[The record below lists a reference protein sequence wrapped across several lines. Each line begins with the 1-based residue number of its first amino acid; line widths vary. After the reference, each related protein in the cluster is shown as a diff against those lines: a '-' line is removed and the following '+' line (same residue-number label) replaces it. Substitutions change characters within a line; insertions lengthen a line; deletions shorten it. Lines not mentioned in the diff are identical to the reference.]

1 MSNTAEDLAE
11 EDYHR
16 FLPRSAFIRIH
27 DAGSS
32 MDGAGGPREGGAMSP
47 RETHLKFA
55 ASILAFT
62 FASLC
67 AHAQTAK
74 PSKDNKRTAPSSTMT
89 CEQMS
94 AASHGSVSVEACKQM
109 MAAQQ
114 TFAAAASD
122 PSASRPG
129 DDKMTCEQ
137 IAAEMKQQPFT
148 PPDQA
153 KVTEAQTS
161 LDDLQ
166 KQIDKDKAE
175 GTALVIKETAEES
188 LASKLLPVNAVAA
201 AETKRI
207 RAEQDTLNQK
217 LAKETQPKV
226 ERSFNA
232 LGGLTEDVTKQIAA
246 NPRLAVLY
254 QLATKKRC
262 TAAQLK

>member
-1 MSNTAEDLAE
+1 MKPSQK
-11 EDYHR
+11 
-16 FLPRSAFIRIH
+16 P
-27 DAGSS
+27 
-32 MDGAGGPREGGAMSP
+32 
-47 RETHLKFA
+47 LKFA
-55 ASILAFT
+55 ASISAFT

-74 PSKDNKRTAPSSTMT
+74 PSKDNKRTAPPSTMT

-114 TFAAAASD
+114 AYTAAASD

-148 PPDQA
+148 APDQA
-153 KVTEAQTS
+153 KVAEAQTATGE
-161 LDDLQ
+161 LQ
-166 KQIDKDKAE
+166 KQMDKNQKEA
-175 GTALVIKETAEES
+175 TALVIKESAEES
-188 LASKLLPVNAVAA
+188 LVTRLVPVNAVAS

-207 RAEQDTLNQK
+207 QAEQDALNQK
-217 LAKETQPKV
+217 IAKETQPKA
-226 ERSFNA
+226 ERTFNA
-232 LGGLTEDVTKQIAA
+232 LGDLTGDVTKQITA
-246 NPRLAVLY
+246 NPRLARLY
-254 QLATKKRC
+254 QLSTQKRC

>member
-1 MSNTAEDLAE
+1 MK
-11 EDYHR
+11 
-16 FLPRSAFIRIH
+16 PRQK
-27 DAGSS
+27 
-32 MDGAGGPREGGAMSP
+32 
-47 RETHLKFA
+47 HLKFA

-67 AHAQTAK
+67 AHAQTDNS
-74 PSKDNKRTAPSSTMT
+74 SKDNKRKKSQNATPPSTMT

-94 AASHGSVSVEACKQM
+94 AASHGSVSVEACKRM

-114 TFAAAASD
+114 AYTSAASD

-148 PPDQA
+148 APDQA
-153 KVTEAQTS
+153 KVTEAQTAAG
-161 LDDLQ
+161 DLQ

-175 GTALVIKETAEES
+175 GTALVAKETAEES
-188 LASKLLPVNAVAA
+188 LVSRVVPVNAVAA
-201 AETKRI
+201 AEAKRI
-207 RAEQDTLNQK
+207 QAEQDTLNQK
-217 LAKETQPKV
+217 IAKETQPKF
-226 ERSFNA
+226 ERTFNA

-246 NPRLAVLY
+246 NPRLARLY
-254 QLATKKRC
+254 QLSTQKHC

>member
-1 MSNTAEDLAE
+1 M
-11 EDYHR
+11 
-16 FLPRSAFIRIH
+16 RIH

-32 MDGAGGPREGGAMSP
+32 VDGAGAPREGDAMKPSQKP
-47 RETHLKFA
+47 LKFA

-74 PSKDNKRTAPSSTMT
+74 PSKDNKRTAPPSTMT

-114 TFAAAASD
+114 AYTAAASD

-148 PPDQA
+148 APDQA
-153 KVTEAQTS
+153 NVTEAQTA

-188 LASKLLPVNAVAA
+188 LASKLVPVNAVAA
-201 AETKRI
+201 ADTKRI

-217 LAKETQPKV
+217 IAKETQPKV
-226 ERSFNA
+226 ELSFNA

-246 NPRLAVLY
+246 NPRLARLY
-254 QLATKKRC
+254 QLSTQKHC
-262 TAAQLK
+262 TSSQLK

>member
-1 MSNTAEDLAE
+1 MKRR
-11 EDYHR
+11 HK
-16 FLPRSAFIRIH
+16 
-27 DAGSS
+27 
-32 MDGAGGPREGGAMSP
+32 
-47 RETHLKFA
+47 HLKIA
-55 ASILAFT
+55 ASIFAFM

-67 AHAQTAK
+67 ANAQTDT
-74 PSKDNKRTAPSSTMT
+74 PSKDTKRVQGKGSRNAAPPSNMT

-114 TFAAAASD
+114 AFTAASSD
-122 PSASRPG
+122 PSASRP
-129 DDKMTCEQ
+129 DDNKMTCEQ
-137 IAAEMKQQPFT
+137 IAAEMKQQPLT
-148 PPDQA
+148 APDHA

-166 KQIDKDKAE
+166 QQIDKDKKE

-188 LASKLLPVNAVAA
+188 LVSRLVPVNAVAA

-207 RAEQDTLNQK
+207 QAEQDALNQK

-232 LGGLTEDVTKQIAA
+232 LGDLTGEVTKQIGA
-246 NPRLAVLY
+246 NPRLARLY
-254 QLATKKRC
+254 QLSTQKRC

>member
-1 MSNTAEDLAE
+1 MK
-11 EDYHR
+11 
-16 FLPRSAFIRIH
+16 
-27 DAGSS
+27 
-32 MDGAGGPREGGAMSP
+32 PREK
-47 RETHLKFA
+47 RLKFA

-62 FASLC
+62 VASLC
-67 AHAQTAK
+67 AHAQTDN
-74 PSKDNKRTAPSSTMT
+74 SKDNKRKKSQNATPPSTMT

-114 TFAAAASD
+114 TFTAAASD
-122 PSASRPG
+122 PNASRPG

-148 PPDQA
+148 APDHA

-161 LDDLQ
+161 LNDLQ
-166 KQIDKDKAE
+166 KQIDKDRAE

-188 LASKLLPVNAVAA
+188 VVSRLVPVNAVAA

-207 RAEQDTLNQK
+207 QAEQDALNQK

-246 NPRLAVLY
+246 NPRLARLY
-254 QLATKKRC
+254 QLSTQKRC

>member
-1 MSNTAEDLAE
+1 MK
-11 EDYHR
+11 
-16 FLPRSAFIRIH
+16 PRQK
-27 DAGSS
+27 
-32 MDGAGGPREGGAMSP
+32 
-47 RETHLKFA
+47 HLKFA

-67 AHAQTAK
+67 AHAQTDNS
-74 PSKDNKRTAPSSTMT
+74 SKDNKRKKSQNATPPSTMT

-94 AASHGSVSVEACKQM
+94 AASQGSVSVEACKQM

-114 TFAAAASD
+114 AYTAAASD

-148 PPDQA
+148 APDHA

-161 LDDLQ
+161 LGDLQ
-166 KQIDKDKAE
+166 QQIDKDKAE
-175 GTALVIKETAEES
+175 ATALVIKETAEES
-188 LASKLLPVNAVAA
+188 LASKVVPVNAVAA
-201 AETKRI
+201 AEAKRI
-207 RAEQDTLNQK
+207 QAEQDTLNQK
-217 LAKETQPKV
+217 IAKDTQPKF

-246 NPRLAVLY
+246 NPRLARLY
-254 QLATKKRC
+254 QLSTQRHC

>member
-1 MSNTAEDLAE
+1 MK
-11 EDYHR
+11 
-16 FLPRSAFIRIH
+16 PRQK
-27 DAGSS
+27 
-32 MDGAGGPREGGAMSP
+32 
-47 RETHLKFA
+47 HLKFA

-67 AHAQTAK
+67 AHAQTDNS
-74 PSKDNKRTAPSSTMT
+74 SKDNKRKKSQNATPPSTMT

-114 TFAAAASD
+114 AYTSAASD

-148 PPDQA
+148 APDQA
-153 KVTEAQTS
+153 KVTEAQTAAG
-161 LDDLQ
+161 DLQ

-175 GTALVIKETAEES
+175 GTALVAKETAEES
-188 LASKLLPVNAVAA
+188 LVSRVVPVNAVAA
-201 AETKRI
+201 AEAKRI
-207 RAEQDTLNQK
+207 QAEQDTLNQK
-217 LAKETQPKV
+217 IAKETQPKF
-226 ERSFNA
+226 ERTFNA

-246 NPRLAVLY
+246 NPRLARLY
-254 QLATKKRC
+254 QLSTQKHC